1 MSNLRTISDFK
12 GTLKGAAH
20 APIYLK
26 FLFQT
31 SQMQQK
37 LVLVQ
42 DGQMTIN

>member
-12 GTLKGAAH
+12 GTLQGAAH
-20 APIYLK
+20 AIYLK

-42 DGQMTIN
+42 DGQMMIN